1 MSLGNI
7 FLLLKIQAV
16 TINILLEKFA
26 YCHLKLKIV
35 IDFYSKYIIVYDYL
49 YLFVNKSRF

>member
-1 MSLGNI
+1 M
-7 FLLLKIQAV
+7 LKMQVAI
-16 TINILLEKFA
+16 TINILLGKFV

-35 IDFYSKYIIVYDYL
+35 IDFYLKYIIVYDYL